1 MGSEVDSWEEEGR
14 EEGEVDEGDDVTPPL
29 CELDMRESRDEWFVR
44 PEEVKNSV
52 TCDPVTCDLVTSGA

>member
-29 CELDMRESRDEWFVR
+29 CELDMRESRDE
-44 PEEVKNSV
+44 EVKNSV